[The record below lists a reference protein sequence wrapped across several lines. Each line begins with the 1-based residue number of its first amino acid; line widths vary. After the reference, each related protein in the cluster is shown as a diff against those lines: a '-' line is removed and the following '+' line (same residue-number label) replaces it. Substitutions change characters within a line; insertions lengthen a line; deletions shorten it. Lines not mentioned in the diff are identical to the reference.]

1 MKGGHFNTNM
11 MSKILK
17 IAVIVT
23 LGSLLIMAPG
33 CSKKVVAP
41 WQTFELSSIAAS
53 PYRVNIPVNGPSN
66 ITINDIFS
74 KISSG
79 NITSASGGLKVV
91 TSNVTFKSSNE
102 AIVAVNGSGLA
113 RGISA
118 GSANI
123 SVSYTDHNITKTTD
137 IPVTITAPP
146 GT

>member
-1 MKGGHFNTNM
+1 M
-11 MSKILK
+11 K

-23 LGSLLIMAPG
+23 LGSLLIMALAG
-33 CSKKVVAP
+33 CGKKSAAP
-41 WQTFELSSIAAS
+41 WETMELSSIAAS
-53 PYRVNIPVNGPSN
+53 PYRVNIPVNGTSN
-66 ITINDIFS
+66 ITINAIFS
-74 KISSG
+74 KVSSG
-79 NITSASGGLKVV
+79 NITTGSGGLRVV
-91 TSNVTFKSSNE
+91 TSSVTFKSSNA

>member
-1 MKGGHFNTNM
+1 MEGGHFNTNM

-23 LGSLLIMAPG
+23 LGSLLIMALAG
-33 CSKKVVAP
+33 CKKVVAP
-41 WQTFELSSIAAS
+41 WETMELSSIAAS
-53 PYRVNIPVNGPSN
+53 PYRVSIPVNGTSN
-66 ITINDIFS
+66 ITINAIFS
-74 KISSG
+74 KISLG
-79 NITSASGGLKVV
+79 NITSASGGLRVV

-102 AIVAVNGSGLA
+102 KIVTINVSGLA
-113 RGISA
+113 RGIAA

-123 SVSYTDHNITKTTD
+123 SASYTDHNITKTTD